1 MHKKAASVEYHPS
14 LDIVRGIAVTMV
26 ILYHVFWYVSFFRL
40 SWIGVDL
47 FFVLSGYLI
56 ITYFPS
62 NNQTLLLLPLIVS
75 QKSSISLIRLLIIVL
90 LSIASFN
97 IIEKRFLSLKK
108 YLHYYSS
115 EKFYVFAS

>member
-90 LSIASFN
+90 ISIASFN
-97 IIEKRFLSLKK
+97 IIEKRFQSPKK
-108 YLHYYSS
+108 YLP
-115 EKFYVFAS
+115 

>member
-40 SWIGVDL
+40 GWIGVDL

-56 ITYFPS
+56 ITYFLS